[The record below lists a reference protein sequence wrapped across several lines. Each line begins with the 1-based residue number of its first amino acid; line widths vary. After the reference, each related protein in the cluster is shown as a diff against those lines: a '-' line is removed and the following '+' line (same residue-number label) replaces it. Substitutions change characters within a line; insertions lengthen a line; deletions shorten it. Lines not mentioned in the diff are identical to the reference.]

1 MPNVNQKAAIVQK
14 SVSAQ
19 VGTSSTPTPTKPTT
33 FVPLELT
40 KFQFRKLFTQAER
53 VTVDNIQ
60 YNQNFSGIVKATI
73 ATFQKDMDVSNV
85 VILNSPD
92 VILGVNF
99 LVTIGIIS
107 ADRAKRILAN
117 QPPL

>member
-1 MPNVNQKAAIVQK
+1 MPNVNQKAIVVQK
-14 SVSAQ
+14 QAPVQIGA
-19 VGTSSTPTPTKPTT
+19 STPTPPTTPTT